1 MESRAASILGE
12 VGMGLEAKVKVEWK
26 GAASVAR
33 LHLDSNKLDVYL
45 KPALH
50 VPFAQMRSVVAKS
63 GELRIESEQG
73 SLVLRLGEAA
83 ERWAQKI
90 KQPKSRLDKLGVKS
104 GDLRV
109 TLLGLH
115 DPEFEAEL
123 LSRIDKLYKKPVVD
137 ADLVF
142 FRITSAKDLAR
153 LKDVREKLA
162 SAGALWVLREKGKA
176 APVRESDVR
185 EAAKAAGLVDVKVVA
200 FSDALTAD
208 KFVIPMAS
216 R

>member
-1 MESRAASILGE
+1 
-12 VGMGLEAKVKVEWK
+12 MGLEARVKIEWN
-26 GAASVAR
+26 GEARVAR

-50 VPFAQMRSVVAKS
+50 VPFAQMRTVVAKQ
-63 GELRIESEQG
+63 GALRITSEQG
-73 SLVLRLGEAA
+73 SLVLQLGEAA

-90 KQPKSRLDKLGVKS
+90 KQPKGRLDKLGVKS

-123 LSRIDKLYKKPVVD
+123 LTRIDKLYKKPVSE

-142 FRITSAKDLAR
+142 FRVTSAKDLPK
-153 LKDVREKLA
+153 LKGVRGKLA
-162 SAGALWVLREKGKA
+162 PAGAVWVLREKGKT

-185 EAAKAAGLVDVKVVA
+185 QAAKAAGLVDVKVVA

-208 KFVIPMAS
+208 KFVIPAAA

>member
-1 MESRAASILGE
+1 
-12 VGMGLEAKVKVEWK
+12 MGLEAKVRVEWN
-26 GAASVAR
+26 GETALAR

-50 VPFAQMRSVVAKS
+50 VPFAQMRKVVAER
-63 GELRIESEQG
+63 GVLRIASEQG
-73 SLVLRLGEAA
+73 SLVLQLGDAA

-90 KQPKSRLDKLGVKS
+90 KQPKGRLDKLGVKS

-109 TLLGLH
+109 ALIGLH
-115 DPEFEAEL
+115 DADFEAEL
-123 LSRIDKLYKKPVVD
+123 LTRIDKLYKKPIAG

-142 FRITSAKDLAR
+142 LRVSSAKDLTK
-153 LKDVREKLA
+153 LKGLREKLA
-162 SAGALWVLREKGKA
+162 AAGAFWIVREKGKA
-176 APVRESDVR
+176 ALVRESEVR

-200 FSDALTAD
+200 FSDTLTAD
-208 KFVIPMAS
+208 KFVIPAAARQS